1 MTELTRLDMEL
12 DYLSNSLFTQ
22 DLYLK
27 LRKAGILPTPTE
39 IEKMHNNREFD
50 VLDLE
55 QPDYRKKLNREIKR
69 MRDSIKYTK
78 ESIKELVESGKENDS
93 YEEWR
98 EESMYEMQNR

>member
-1 MTELTRLDMEL
+1 
-12 DYLSNSLFTQ
+12 
-22 DLYLK
+22 
-27 LRKAGILPTPTE
+27 
-39 IEKMHNNREFD
+39 
-50 VLDLE
+50 
-55 QPDYRKKLNREIKR
+55 